1 MDDSHKL
8 HEMARSAATPE
19 EAIALYQ
26 RSANI
31 CPHFKTLELLGETLL
46 KAGKPKEAVIP
57 LAAATTLNK
66 QVRAP
71 SLLAEA
77 LLRIGDRQKARDVA
91 KLALIRDPRNRK
103 AIEIVNGTEDLSAE
117 DE

>member
-8 HEMARSAATPE
+8 YEMARNAATPE

-26 RSANI
+26 RSADI
-31 CPHFKTLELLGETLL
+31 FPHFKTLELLGELLL
-46 KAGKPKEAVIP
+46 KTGKPKEAIVP

-77 LLRIGDRQKARDVA
+77 LLMIGERQKARDVA
-91 KLALIRDPRNRK
+91 RLALKRDQRNKK
-103 AIEIVNGTEDLSAE
+103 AIEIIGETEDLSAE